1 MVQVAAVC
9 YLHHGVGHTFEVCP
23 PEPLAAPGA
32 ESGTHRVLEHLD
44 IATQIRHVD
53 IQICTCV
60 DMVCIHDHLLH
71 PEESVD
77 AGLVVGRAQLLG
89 EVAPCT
95 DLAGNFLHIVVTG
108 DVKLLMRDESLDS
121 FCLPKLPS

>member
-9 YLHHGVGHTFEVCP
+9 YLHHGVGHTLEVCP

-89 EVAPCT
+89 EVATCT
-95 DLAGNFLHIVVTG
+95 DLAGHFLHSYG
-108 DVKLLMRDESLDS
+108 DSW
-121 FCLPKLPS
+121 

>member
-53 IQICTCV
+53 MQICTCV
-60 DMVCIHDHLLH
+60 DCRYGDTHLQDHLLH

-89 EVAPCT
+89 EVAACT
-95 DLAGNFLHIVVTG
+95 DLAGHFLHIIVTG
-108 DVKLLMRDESLDS
+108 DNVAGMSH
-121 FCLPKLPS
+121 